1 MRTNTSCY
9 YAIKRKGGERV
20 LVTAMN
26 RKECSSSVDYIR
38 LNEPVTDPK
47 HLAQAKKDGEAA
59 NKILAKQ
66 NERPDGKHRR
76 RTSQAVMVD
85 PGLADPVSPEKPK
98 AEAKPK
104 TEKVL
109 TAKQK
114 AARTEARKKA
124 AAKKK
129 AAREQS
135 AKDEAAA
142 NAAA

>member
-47 HLAQAKKDGEAA
+47 DLAKAKKDGDTA

-66 NERPDGKHRR
+66 NQRPDGKHRR

-85 PGLADPVSPEKPK
+85 PGLADPVSPEPDKAPPK
-98 AEAKPK
+98 
-104 TEKVL
+104 
-109 TAKQK
+109 K
-114 AARTEARKKA
+114 AAKKKLTPTQEKARAEARKKA

-142 NAAA
+142 AAE

>member
-26 RKECSSSVDYIR
+26 RKECSSTVDYIR
-38 LNEPVTDPK
+38 LIEPVTDPK
-47 HLAQAKKDGEAA
+47 DLAQAEKDGKAA
-59 NKILAKQ
+59 NKILSKQ

-85 PGLADPVSPEKPK
+85 PGLADPVSPEPEKKSAPPSKP
-98 AEAKPK
+98 
-104 TEKVL
+104 KVL
-109 TAKQK
+109 TPKQE
-114 AARTEARKKA
+114 AARKAARKKA
-124 AAKKK
+124 ADKKK

-142 NAAA
+142 AE